1 MNPYPPITN
10 VRSHLGDKFSSLRL
24 HATWHRIWAN
34 LTGKNNRLAVF
45 PEEAPEKSPNRRY
58 LGITEIP
65 LDGIRGTLNRQHD
78 FDQEFRPLKSYLRD
92 RWVNAYLAFE
102 NGGWPPILVHQVGET
117 YYVEDGHH
125 RVSVARF
132 LGLAYL
138 PAKVWEYPRT
148 GKEIQRER
156 PLPCPQGQTV
166 RTYVRAI
173 K

>member
-1 MNPYPPITN
+1 MNAYPHLTN
-10 VRSHLGDKFSSLRL
+10 LRSHLGDKFSTLRV
-24 HATWHRIWAN
+24 HALWYRLWAT
-34 LTGKNNRLAVF
+34 LTGRNTRLAIF

-65 LDGIRGTLNRQHD
+65 LDRILGTLNRQHD
-78 FDQEFRPLKSYLRD
+78 FDQKFRPLKSYLRD

-148 GKEIQRER
+148 GKEIQAER
-156 PLPCPQGQTV
+156 PLPRRQQQAV
-166 RTYVRAI
+166 RTYARVA